1 MIIIMNVII
10 AIIGIASIFIAR
22 LFALDGIGMGIRI
35 HLLILASKLTIC
47 FVIIRLFM
55 NYSNHS
61 SWSYL
66 ILSGMTTLLAC
77 HFLEAFITQ
86 KKLIKG

>member
-10 AIIGIASIFIAR
+10 AIICIFSLYVAK
-22 LFALDGIGMGIRI
+22 LFVLDGAGKGIRI
-35 HLLILASKLTIC
+35 HLLILVSKLTLW

-61 SWSYL
+61 FWSYL
-66 ILSGMTTLLAC
+66 ILSSMTTLLAF

>member
-22 LFALDGIGMGIRI
+22 LFASDGIGMGIRI
-35 HLLILASKLTIC
+35 HLLILVSKLIIC

-61 SWSYL
+61 SWLYL
-66 ILSGMTTLLAC
+66 ILSGMTTLLAF